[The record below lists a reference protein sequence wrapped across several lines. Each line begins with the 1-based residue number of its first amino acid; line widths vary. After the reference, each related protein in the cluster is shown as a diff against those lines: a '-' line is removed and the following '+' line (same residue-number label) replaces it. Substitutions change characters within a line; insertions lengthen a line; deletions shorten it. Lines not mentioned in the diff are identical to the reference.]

1 MGDEMGCRSMKTLL
15 LMLGGAVA
23 SFMLITLLAILLLW
37 CFEVWDNI
45 IDDFKELSDRWR
57 N

>member
-1 MGDEMGCRSMKTLL
+1 MKTLL

-45 IDDFKELSDRWR
+45 IDDFKELADRWR

>member
-1 MGDEMGCRSMKTLL
+1 MKTLL
-15 LMLGGAVA
+15 IFLVGAVV
-23 SFMLITLLAILLLW
+23 SFLLITLLAILLLW

-45 IDDFKELSDRWR
+45 IDDFKELAERWK